1 MGNLAFLFFKK
12 YERMMWMGM
21 LSVVKAF
28 KVLPKIMVKN
38 GHKFMFAIKKA
49 SPELLVAGGL
59 VASTVGFIWAI
70 VNARKLDS
78 TLQETQSKVEL
89 IEAKRN
95 DIADNDKPSI
105 HEWEKELNK
114 AKAESIWKVFYLMGL
129 PAICFIGG
137 IAMVGGGHLMLFRRF
152 GAVSSA
158 FAALQSKFTRYRQLN
173 IAEHGEECDQ
183 RYMYGQN
190 MGTETI
196 ARIMDEDGV
205 VTETKAYLPPDSR
218 FNDGCSM
225 YSFVF
230 SDQTS
235 KCWNRDPLIN
245 ISFLR
250 SQEGYW
256 KACLGAGKVVTLK
269 EVLDGIGIEL
279 DTDDPRNDFIYIAGW
294 RPNGDGDGTID
305 FGIMREINKPALDLK
320 DSNLFLDFNCDG
332 NIYHSTRYTRDGKK
346 ISCQGTMIQI
356 EDPRRTTMYDTAQK
370 KYSIKNKQ

>member
-1 MGNLAFLFFKK
+1 MQICFIKNRIQNICIDRGRLWETWRSSFSKK

-28 KVLPKIMVKN
+28 KVLPKIIVKN
-38 GHKFMFAIKKA
+38 GHKFMFAVKKA

-129 PAICFIGG
+129 PAICFVGG

-158 FAALQSKFTRYRQLN
+158 FAALQSKFTKYRQLN

-183 RYMYGQN
+183 RYGCWYSRYGAQWYC
-190 MGTETI
+190 
-196 ARIMDEDGV
+196 DQ
-205 VTETKAYLPPDSR
+205 
-218 FNDGCSM
+218 CS
-225 YSFVF
+225 
-230 SDQTS
+230 
-235 KCWNRDPLIN
+235 
-245 ISFLR
+245 
-250 SQEGYW
+250 GY
-256 KACLGAGKVVTLK
+256 AA
-269 EVLDGIGIEL
+269 VLL
-279 DTDDPRNDFIYIAGW
+279 QYYA
-294 RPNGDGDGTID
+294 
-305 FGIMREINKPALDLK
+305 A
-320 DSNLFLDFNCDG
+320 
-332 NIYHSTRYTRDGKK
+332 
-346 ISCQGTMIQI
+346 
-356 EDPRRTTMYDTAQK
+356 
-370 KYSIKNKQ
+370 